1 MISKLYLFLFISGII
16 LLGCK
21 TANRAFDNGNY
32 LDAINLAIK
41 KLQKN
46 PNDGESK
53 ALAQAA
59 YKKAVESRES
69 NIRSLSTSNDELH
82 YEKIY
87 NEYRGLQ
94 QLYVLIQ
101 KENVLRGVVQPTDYS
116 EYLLTYKG
124 KSGEVLYQK
133 GLTKM
138 EQRDKAGYREAY
150 RHFQKA
156 LQFISHDSIARKKD
170 EAYQAAV
177 VKIVIL
183 PMNNN
188 NYGYQYSSNSYHLK
202 NFEQNLVR
210 NLQFSQSNEFIKFY
224 SDWDARAENIEADEV
239 LEMYLNRL
247 EIGRP
252 YDQHSTRNVSKEIV
266 VKETVYKP
274 DSVVKQYARVSAQ
287 LTVTR
292 RTLVSEGDLYI
303 NARDMGGRILWS
315 DMVRGEHRW
324 QTEFATYRGDERAL
338 SESDRAL
345 INRYDGNTPRE
356 DEVMEALLRQIENE
370 LQYRLKS
377 HFNRY
382 Y

>member
-1 MISKLYLFLFISGII
+1 MFKFYYLFFIAALISG
-16 LLGCK
+16 GCK
-21 TANRAFDNGNY
+21 TAHKAFEKGNY
-32 LDAINLAIK
+32 VNAIELGIK
-41 KLQKN
+41 RLLKN
-46 PNDGESK
+46 PNDSESK
-53 ALAQAA
+53 ALLQDA
-59 YKKAVESRES
+59 YRRAIEAGEA
-69 NIRSLSTSNDELH
+69 NIRTLSNSTSEPE

-87 NEYRGLQ
+87 NEYRALQ

-101 KENVLRGVVQPTDYS
+101 KETILRGIVQPVNYTN
-116 EYLLTYKG
+116 YLETYKA
-124 KSGEVLYQK
+124 KSGEANYQK
-133 GLTKM
+133 GLTLMDK
-138 EQRDKAGYREAY
+138 RDKASYREAY
-150 RHFQKA
+150 RYFQKA
-156 LQFISHDSIARKKD
+156 LLFIPNDSIVKKKD
-170 EAYQAAV
+170 EAYREAIVRIV
-177 VKIVIL
+177 VL
-183 PMNNN
+183 PMGNN
-188 NYGYQYSSNSYHLK
+188 NYGYQHSSSSFHLR

-210 NLQFSQSNEFIKFY
+210 NLQFSQNNEFIKFY
-224 SDWDARAENIEADEV
+224 SDWDARAEDIDADEV

-287 LTVTR
+287 LIVTR

-303 NARDMGGRILWS
+303 NVRDMGGRILWS

-324 QTEFATYRGDERAL
+324 QTEFASYRGDDRAL

-345 INRYDGNTPRE
+345 INSYNNVTPRE

-370 LQYRLKS
+370 MQYRLKS
-377 HFNRY
+377 YLNRY

>member
-1 MISKLYLFLFISGII
+1 MIRTYFSVLISG
-16 LLGCK
+16 LLLTGCK
-21 TANRAFDNGNY
+21 TAHKAYDKGDYPN
-32 LDAINLAIK
+32 AIEIAIK
-41 KLQKN
+41 SLQKN
-46 PNDGESK
+46 SNDNAAK
-53 ALAQAA
+53 AIVQAA
-59 YKKAVESRES
+59 YKKAVELRES
-69 NIRSLSTSNDELH
+69 NIRSLSASNDELH

-101 KENVLRGVVQPTDYS
+101 KENVLRVVVQPTDYS

-150 RHFQKA
+150 RLFQKA

-210 NLQFSQSNEFIKFY
+210 NLQFSQNNEFIKFY
-224 SDWDARAENIEADEV
+224 SDWEARAENIEADEV
-239 LEMYLNRL
+239 LEMYLNRV

-252 YDQHSTRNVSKEIV
+252 YDQHSTRNVSREVV
-266 VKETVYKP
+266 VKETVYKV
-274 DSVVKQYARVSAQ
+274 DSVVKQYARVSGQ

-356 DEVMEALLRQIENE
+356 DEIMEALLRQIENE
-370 LQYRLKS
+370 MQYRLKS

>member
-1 MISKLYLFLFISGII
+1 MVYHIWSS
-16 LLGCK
+16 
-21 TANRAFDNGNY
+21 NR
-32 LDAINLAIK
+32 
-41 KLQKN
+41 
-46 PNDGESK
+46 
-53 ALAQAA
+53 
-59 YKKAVESRES
+59 
-69 NIRSLSTSNDELH
+69 H
-82 YEKIY
+82 YC
-87 NEYRGLQ
+87 
-94 QLYVLIQ
+94 
-101 KENVLRGVVQPTDYS
+101 
-116 EYLLTYKG
+116 
-124 KSGEVLYQK
+124 
-133 GLTKM
+133 
-138 EQRDKAGYREAY
+138 
-150 RHFQKA
+150 
-156 LQFISHDSIARKKD
+156 
-170 EAYQAAV
+170 
-177 VKIVIL
+177 
-183 PMNNN
+183 
-188 NYGYQYSSNSYHLK
+188 SNSYHLK

-210 NLQFSQSNEFIKFY
+210 NLQFSQNNEFIKFY
-224 SDWDARAENIEADEV
+224 SDWDARAEDIDADEI

-324 QTEFATYRGDERAL
+324 QTEFATYRGDGRAL

-370 LQYRLKS
+370 MQYRLKS